1 MKLLVFAHTPP
12 PHHGQ
17 SLMVQTLVEGFR
29 SQSAGNSSPSPAR
42 SSNEYGIE
50 IFHVNA
56 RLSDGIE
63 DVGTARIGKIFGLL
77 KYCAQAIRLRF
88 RHGVRTMY
96 YVPAPA
102 KRAPLY
108 RDWLVMGLCRPFFRS
123 LIFHWHAVGLGE
135 WIETSARPW
144 ERWLTR
150 RLLGRAALAL
160 ALSEFNRADAEKLQP
175 RRTAIVANGIPDPCP
190 TCEYELLP
198 WRSLRRQTIAQA
210 AATQRNDT
218 TALVV
223 ARVIFIAHCTRDK
236 GLFDAI
242 EAVARANANLATR
255 RVALRLEL
263 RVAGEF
269 LSDAE
274 RSEFERLRVAN
285 ADWLTYV
292 GFVRGDAKEAFFR
305 TADVLLFPTYYAN
318 EGQPVAL
325 IEAMAFA
332 LPVVTTRWRAIPEA
346 LPPNYAG
353 LLEPRQPEH
362 AAEAVLRALTEDSQ
376 PLREQFIRRF
386 SIQTH
391 LAALAKA
398 IRSIENPPSNP

>member
-218 TALVV
+218 TAPVV

-376 PLREQFIRRF
+376 PLREQFISRF

>member
-42 SSNEYGIE
+42 SSDEYGIE

-63 DVGTARIGKIFGLL
+63 DVGTARIGKIFRLL

-210 AATQRNDT
+210 AVTQRNDT
-218 TALVV
+218 TAPVV

-274 RSEFERLRVAN
+274 RSEFERLRVASAN
-285 ADWLTYV
+285 WLTYV

-376 PLREQFIRRF
+376 PLREQFISRF